1 MRRHKNLFI
10 ISLVLL
16 CSCSNSAQKNKKI
29 VTEADNNGQI
39 STNTNSDSGDLYFVE
54 RAAYDNKNLSLI
66 VKSIYLLSDTL
77 EYDSSYYCQGN
88 FLYIE
93 NKTTKSIDSI
103 HLAEGC
109 EKGVLIED
117 LTIKLQ
123 FKTPIFNIA
132 TPGGS
137 DTYTNEFF
145 SYENDSLKKLFEIF
159 NYNTVDLERKDRN
172 TLAGFVKDRDEV
184 VYNFQ
189 DYPVTVSLNDYN
201 VKIIRPDNQKIGYE
215 TQVLS
220 DFEGYQIL
228 NKIKKKYLVKEGTT
242 VLIDSLNRKTNIVRI
257 VVNDSV
263 TIYVPLLELKD
274 KIQENSAG

>member
-1 MRRHKNLFI
+1 
-10 ISLVLL
+10 
-16 CSCSNSAQKNKKI
+16 
-29 VTEADNNGQI
+29 
-39 STNTNSDSGDLYFVE
+39 
-54 RAAYDNKNLSLI
+54 
-66 VKSIYLLSDTL
+66 
-77 EYDSSYYCQGN
+77 
-88 FLYIE
+88 
-93 NKTTKSIDSI
+93 
-103 HLAEGC
+103 LAEGC